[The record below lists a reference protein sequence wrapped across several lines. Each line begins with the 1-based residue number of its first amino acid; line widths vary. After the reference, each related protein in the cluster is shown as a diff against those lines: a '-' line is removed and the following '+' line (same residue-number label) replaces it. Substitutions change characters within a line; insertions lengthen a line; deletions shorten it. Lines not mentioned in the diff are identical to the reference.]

1 MLLMPE
7 QNKSRY
13 VDTGKKQKLHIIDY
27 RTQQKPCL
35 PEQNKNLCCLCQNKI
50 KTVLLC
56 RNKTKAIL
64 LMLEENKSHIVNL
77 GRKHVDA

>member
-1 MLLMPE
+1 MPE
-7 QNKSRY
+7 QNKSRYVDY

-50 KTVLLC
+50 KTVLL
-56 RNKTKAIL
+56 
-64 LMLEENKSHIVNL
+64 MPEQNKSHIVDV
-77 GRKHVDA
+77 GRKQKSHC